1 MPLLSSLK
9 KSLSCLLTCTLILT
23 TSPDRS
29 LWSQAAQSGP
39 QPQGDNSQY
48 PGQGAPLSA
57 DQIDNLVS
65 PIALYP
71 DALVA
76 QILGASTFPDQ
87 VATASNYL
95 QVNKNL
101 SGQALM
107 AAVDKE
113 TWDPS
118 VKALTQF
125 PGVLDNLAK
134 NLAWTSQLGEA
145 YHNQQADVMAA
156 IQHLRQQARAAGNL
170 KSTQQQTV
178 TTTTQNGQQVIVIQP
193 ANPQVVYVPT
203 YSTTVVYGTPYTAP
217 AYTTGD
223 VVAAGVIGF
232 GVGIA
237 VGAMMAGGCC
247 GWGWSSWNCGW
258 YGGGV
263 YYHGGAYYGN
273 PAWHGGYYGTSGA
286 AYGPYGNAHWGQ
298 GYNPS
303 TGTYARGGVENTPY
317 GSRGAAEAYN
327 PYTGASGATRQ
338 AANAYGSA
346 GASTVS
352 RNGSTVDTE
361 HVSNA
366 YGTQAAAQG
375 YNANTGAYGAT
386 RQGSNAYGNAGAS
399 TYTKNGQTVDTQ
411 HATAYGGNSVS
422 TAESSN
428 GNKYATVNG
437 NAYKNTGSG
446 VEKYSNGSW
455 SNVTSTQSAKGY
467 GSAQAHSS
475 GSSAF
480 SGYSSQAHESG
491 TNGWGSREA
500 SSRGWAS
507 RGGGGGWGGGGGRG
521 GFRR

>member
-1 MPLLSSLK
+1 LHGVLPVFYGIFRPAHVEDVMEPLLSSFK
-9 KSLSCLLTCTLILT
+9 KILSSLLSFALILA
-23 TSPDRS
+23 TSPAAS
-29 LWSQAAQSGP
+29 AQSQAP
-39 QPQGDNSQY
+39 QPEAPPSGDNTQY
-48 PGQGAPLSA
+48 PGQGAPMSPDELN
-57 DQIDNLVS
+57 NLVS

-76 QILGASTFPDQ
+76 QILGAATFPDQ
-87 VATASNYL
+87 VATANNYL

-101 SGQALM
+101 TGQALM
-107 AAVDKE
+107 HAVDKE
-113 TWDPS
+113 SWDPS

-125 PGVLDNLAK
+125 PTVLDNMAK

-156 IQHLRQQARAAGNL
+156 VQHLRQQAQAAGNL
-170 KSTQQQTV
+170 KTTSQQTV
-178 TTTTQNGQQVIVIQP
+178 TTTIQNGQQTIIIQP
-193 ANPQVVYVPT
+193 ANPQIVYVPT

-232 GVGIA
+232 GMGIA
-237 VGAMMAGGCC
+237 VGAMMSGGCC

-286 AYGPYGNAHWGQ
+286 AYGPYGSAHYGQ

-303 TGTYARGGVENTPY
+303 TGTYARGGEVNTPY
-317 GSRGAAEAYN
+317 GSRAAGQAYN
-327 PYTGASGATRQ
+327 PS
-338 AANAYGSA
+338 
-346 GASTVS
+346 
-352 RNGSTVDTE
+352 
-361 HVSNA
+361 
-366 YGTQAAAQG
+366 
-375 YNANTGAYGAT
+375 TGAYGAT
-386 RQGSNAYGNAGAS
+386 RQGANAYGNAGAS
-399 TYTKNGQTVDTQ
+399 TFSKNGQTVDTQ
-411 HATAYGGNSVS
+411 HATSYGGNSIS

-428 GNKYATVNG
+428 GNKYAAVNG

-446 VEKYSNGSW
+446 VQEYSNGSW
-455 SNVTSTQSAKGY
+455 NNVQKPSTGSTSSEAARGW
-467 GSAQAHSS
+467 GSSQAQPHTS
-475 GSSAF
+475 GTSAF
-480 SGYSSQAHESG
+480 SGASG
-491 TNGWGSREA
+491 SGWGSREA

-507 RGGGGGWGGGGGRG
+507 RGGGGGWGGGARAGG